1 MDKLVSTFREH
12 SLKKIDDKILREL
25 FNFKSNWI
33 KKSEHHMLFLGGNLF
48 GPNPIVFSDNDR
60 RIYFDIIGI
69 DDDKELKIDID
80 KVDGIFPEREVSSDE
95 FNLSI
100 VWLCYEYS
108 ILFKNNEQKY
118 RDAVDLIYFIFAVKV
133 YGSRYAKW
141 FNKYPLDNDTA
152 KAVFEKLTDKFLI
165 KSLGNWQSVIKHS
178 GEKLY
183 STDQSGF
190 DSRIKNLNA
199 ENAIYVVA
207 DIHGTINSLIK
218 NIYNIT
224 KEVKASGDRIR
235 STSAFD
241 TSGDEIS
248 LKDKI
253 DTPLKYITYM
263 KDIVGSEDSFID
275 FSITDIVIHLFPK
288 IKDKTLKQILQVVSH
303 SVFMSPD
310 INKYFIEKP
319 IILSM
324 EYLGANKHLDYLDN
338 IEKMLLSLKN
348 YWSSSRIK
356 EKEAIETKDKIRD
369 FLKNNTT
376 YTTNHILSNIVLAII
391 IYVFLKSIK
400 YR

>member
-1 MDKLVSTFREH
+1 
-12 SLKKIDDKILREL
+12 
-25 FNFKSNWI
+25 
-33 KKSEHHMLFLGGNLF
+33 
-48 GPNPIVFSDNDR
+48 
-60 RIYFDIIGI
+60 
-69 DDDKELKIDID
+69 
-80 KVDGIFPEREVSSDE
+80 
-95 FNLSI
+95 
-100 VWLCYEYS
+100 
-108 ILFKNNEQKY
+108 
-118 RDAVDLIYFIFAVKV
+118 
-133 YGSRYAKW
+133 
-141 FNKYPLDNDTA
+141 
-152 KAVFEKLTDKFLI
+152 
-165 KSLGNWQSVIKHS
+165 
-178 GEKLY
+178 
-183 STDQSGF
+183 
-190 DSRIKNLNA
+190 
-199 ENAIYVVA
+199 
-207 DIHGTINSLIK
+207 
-218 NIYNIT
+218 
-224 KEVKASGDRIR
+224 
-235 STSAFD
+235 
-241 TSGDEIS
+241 
-248 LKDKI
+248 
-253 DTPLKYITYM
+253 M